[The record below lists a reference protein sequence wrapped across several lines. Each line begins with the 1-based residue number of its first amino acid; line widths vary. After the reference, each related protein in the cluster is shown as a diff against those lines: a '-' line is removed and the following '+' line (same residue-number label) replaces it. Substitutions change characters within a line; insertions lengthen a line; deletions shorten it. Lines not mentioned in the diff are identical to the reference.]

1 MSITTEQL
9 EQLKGAVT
17 TRVPYISGVVPLPPQ
32 STTLFFGRDGTTG
45 QLGLRKPE
53 DAQVQLLAKLCEP
66 ATFGRNQEDL
76 LDETYRKA
84 GKMDV
89 ENFGLNLDLGQLHI
103 PEKIG
108 SELLVDGRP
117 FRWELYKLNVYG
129 PGSFFKAH
137 KDTPRSEAMF
147 GSLVLVLPISHKG
160 GELLLRTKEE
170 VWTYDSAAIL
180 ALQNEP
186 SIGYVAF
193 FGDIEHEVLP
203 VESGHRITLTYN
215 LFFAQAPAPLAQSV
229 ASVAH
234 PFETTLA
241 GLLKDPDFLTDG
253 GLVGWGLKYEYPNL
267 KGEDELVARISA
279 SLGLKAKIK
288 VYIDLKEIWENEY
301 SEGEFDDETWVNGL
315 GLLLRSI
322 PSLDSIGDESV
333 YYYLRS
339 AYGHSEVVRANEP
352 TQPRGANDSDD
363 DSDDDLDDDPDDDPD
378 DDLDDDPDND
388 LDDDPDNDLDDDPD
402 NDLDDDPDNDLDDDP
417 DDDLD
422 EESGEKTVTLQTGG
436 QKKPE
441 VWWLSEPTHACA
453 EVPFASYGNEAQ
465 LDFIYGSFCL
475 VIDIPSYATRK
486 NGET

>member
-1 MSITTEQL
+1 MSITNEQL
-9 EQLKGAVT
+9 EKLKSAVA
-17 TRVPYISGVVPLPPQ
+17 TRVPYISGVVPLLPQ
-32 STTLFFGRDGTTG
+32 STTLFFGRGGTTG
-45 QLGLRKPE
+45 PRQLNLRNPE

-89 ENFGLNLDLGQLHI
+89 ENFAMSIDLGQLQI

-108 SELLVDGRP
+108 SELLVHGRP

-170 VWTYDSAAIL
+170 VWTYDSGATL
-180 ALQNEP
+180 AQQNEP

-215 LFFAQAPAPLAQSV
+215 LFFAQAPEPLAQSV
-229 ASVAH
+229 ASVVH

-241 GLLKDPDFLTDG
+241 GLMKDPGFLPDG
-253 GLVGWGLKYEYPNL
+253 GLIGWGLKYEYPVSIASRRKGEVVESVSKNL

-279 SLGLKAKIK
+279 SLHLEAEIK
-288 VYIDLKEIWENEY
+288 VYIDLKELWRDGY
-301 SEGEFDDETWVNGL
+301 AEFDDDTCVDGL
-315 GLLLRSI
+315 GLLMRHI
-322 PSLDSIGDESV
+322 PSFDSIGDEGV
-333 YYYLRS
+333 YHYLRS
-339 AYGHSEVVRANEP
+339 VYGYDEVLRANESA
-352 TQPRGANDSDD
+352 RSRLEANDSDD
-363 DSDDDLDDDPDDDPD
+363 DMDD
-378 DDLDDDPDND
+378 
-388 LDDDPDNDLDDDPD
+388 
-402 NDLDDDPDNDLDDDP
+402 
-417 DDDLD
+417 
-422 EESGEKTVTLQTGG
+422 ESGEMTVTPQTGG
-436 QKKPE
+436 RKRPE
-441 VWWLSEPTHACA
+441 VWWLSEPTHVCA
-453 EVPFASYGNEAQ
+453 EVPIVSYGNEAQ
-465 LDFIYGSFCL
+465 LDFIYSRFCL
-475 VIDIPSYATRK
+475 IIDIPPYATRK
-486 NGET
+486 NREA